1 MDSWH
6 FDTTAISCN
15 VPIAQLESLRSRL
28 YSKNPSRT
36 TNWTV
41 EEGWRSKYI
50 ESLRSFD
57 CVPNASKAIK
67 REGIEN
73 LTLEELQSACIA
85 RGMPGSS
92 KSIYMLR
99 QRLNEWL
106 ELSLE
111 KKVPPTL
118 LILSRAISI
127 NSKAAAT
134 KEMLKDTMM
143 ALPQELIDAIDL
155 EMKER
160 SGKVDRALKLEV
172 LEQLRERITEEVGRK
187 FHRRFTLRAIAY

>member
-1 MDSWH
+1 M
-6 FDTTAISCN
+6 
-15 VPIAQLESLRSRL
+15 
-28 YSKNPSRT
+28 
-36 TNWTV
+36 
-41 EEGWRSKYI
+41 
-50 ESLRSFD
+50 
-57 CVPNASKAIK
+57 VPNASKAIK

-187 FHRRFTLRAIAY
+187 FHRRFTLRAIAYLLLQNVKRKQLRSQVQLPLLPTLLSRTLTMRS

>member
-1 MDSWH
+1 M
-6 FDTTAISCN
+6 
-15 VPIAQLESLRSRL
+15 
-28 YSKNPSRT
+28 
-36 TNWTV
+36 
-41 EEGWRSKYI
+41 
-50 ESLRSFD
+50 
-57 CVPNASKAIK
+57 VPNASKAIK